1 MRGATWIVAAC
12 ARMPGISIHAPHAR
26 SDEVRAAVRRFG
38 KFQSTL
44 LMRGATRWQSSCRWL
59 LHFNPRSS
67 CEERRLF
74 PACLYVAYTFQSTL
88 LMRGATQKAPAR
100 CRNHHFNP
108 RSSCEER
115 PHDVAILSQS
125 DTISIHA
132 PHARSDVRAVEHVI
146 VLERISIHA
155 PHARSDDRPCR
166 QRWRLAHFNPRS
178 SCEERLSPS
187 SSSTANISFQSTL
200 LMRGATR
207 HTAFVNLFKVISIHA
222 PHARSDGSLGRR
234 RRCNRISIHAPHAR
248 SDADTREQ
256 FRHDNIS
263 IHAPHARS
271 DMPFALSDSPFSLFQ
286 STLLM
291 RGATS
296 AAIRARTSR
305 AHFNPR
311 SSCEERRHASKQT

>member
-1 MRGATWIVAAC
+1 MSTYSPMC
-12 ARMPGISIHAPHAR
+12 APQKISIHAPHAR

-155 PHARSDDRPCR
+155 PHARSDLIILRDACY
-166 QRWRLAHFNPRS
+166 NP
-178 SCEERLSPS
+178 E
-187 SSSTANISFQSTL
+187 FQSTL
-200 LMRGATR
+200 LMRGAT
-207 HTAFVNLFKVISIHA
+207 
-222 PHARSDGSLGRR
+222 GR
-234 RRCNRISIHAPHAR
+234 CYP
-248 SDADTREQ
+248 
-256 FRHDNIS
+256 
-263 IHAPHARS
+263 
-271 DMPFALSDSPFSLFQ
+271 
-286 STLLM
+286 
-291 RGATS
+291 
-296 AAIRARTSR
+296 
-305 AHFNPR
+305 
-311 SSCEERRHASKQT
+311 